1 MQLVIF
7 LNMEDIRCL
16 AEGVSDTSTVGE
28 LIFRALR
35 LRQMSGAEGQE
46 VFVLCNETEARELLR
61 HAQSQCQQTVNKIL
75 RAFDLAG
82 VIP

>member
-35 LRQMSGAEGQE
+35 LRQLWGTESQD
-46 VFVLCNETEARELLR
+46 VIVLCNETEGRELLR
-61 HAQSQCQQTVNKIL
+61 HAQSQCQQAVDRIL